1 MATSEQYA
9 QWIVDNADK
18 RGTPEFNTV
27 AEAYKASKERSS
39 VSEPVVSP
47 QEAAP
52 VEKTERTF
60 GGTLKDIGISALS
73 GAIGLPQSVVGLLDI
88 PTGGAIGKGLESLGY
103 RPEEAKKFLKEEYSP
118 AQKEAFKQVS
128 EAKGFIPTLQAA
140 VRNPSTIL
148 QSATES
154 IPQMLGGM
162 GIARGVMAAAPKLSA
177 AVAGG
182 LGEGILGAGSAAEQI
197 REESPDKLL
206 APLQS
211 LAALG
216 SGAGTAAFGIL
227 GGKIAGS
234 KLGQRI
240 GLNDVDTMLA
250 RGGAGAAEAGA
261 AKAGFIRS
269 VIGSGISEGVL
280 EELPQSMQEKMW
292 QNWATNKPLMEGVSE
307 AGAMGLITGAAVGAV
322 GGGYGNLTK
331 TYPAQPPPPPPEAPQ
346 IDPDKYSAV
355 IKGLTAAIPDSGL
368 TDSSKLG
375 EIFKA
380 SGIENEAE
388 VSAYLNQAI
397 TSGEIVANSNPV
409 FNVTDANGKVLFNT
423 VEKAV
428 ADKAAER
435 LNAEDAGTAT
445 VAEATATKFTK
456 PTGMPQGIE
465 VRAGQFKQD
474 MFNISRGDTV
484 LNPEPLSAEEVGQK
498 AYRLSKITAGSTE
511 ANTKEIEVLQ
521 KKIDTNNTSKEKLEA
536 AGEALSPEY
545 ATLSAQVNENNALI
559 QAQID
564 EVKQKGSAFSGDIS
578 ITPAKESEEGFTL
591 FKQGKPAEYF
601 KTEEDLNQALA
612 AEPTAGTASPK
623 PEALDAA
630 REALREKLLP
640 FLKQVGLE
648 NTGLRIMDSIENGQ
662 GESDGRYT
670 KQLIDISLKAA
681 NPMGTLRHETIHALK
696 ELGAFS
702 KQEWSLLE
710 SYAKKQWINQFL
722 RQRKIGDSNYYDTYK
737 KIYLEDNPSIAG
749 FDEYIIEEAIADAF
763 KYFNATKPPA
773 NIIGNI
779 YRKVKAFLEGLGN
792 QLSGLGFQT
801 ADDVFKRVESGGMK
815 PTQQAGT
822 GAAPRYSYV
831 YKGPKDIPQNI
842 WNLHQAA
849 RLAED
854 IASGRKYHPSQ
865 IGGGRPIDPG
875 QLKRNQTMSFRR
887 FFNAVKAYLPNDEE
901 AQLKL
906 MRDLNVESRRR
917 EEEAGTGAAPRYS
930 VTSLESKR
938 KDIFT
943 DPDTLE
949 AWRVIGRNG
958 LAQPVAERFSTKS
971 KDEAER
977 EVYKKYLTKKDI
989 LEAARIQGNVKPN
1002 QTTEEGS
1009 VGNQYI
1015 QNLLYER
1022 SNDRWL
1028 DEIKELKK
1036 SGKTELERAQEE
1048 FGETVEDKRT
1058 DAQKSRDAMSYN
1070 RERVEF
1076 LKKTPEELEQ
1086 MASDYAGSAAYSD
1099 QAESYQE
1106 AQAEGVTLSDADL
1119 EKIGDTSYKNA
1130 YGKELTRLQKRQEK
1144 LLSERAAPRYAIR
1157 NTTKGLLNPNIPLK
1171 NIKIINDVASTMELT
1186 PEEFASTSLIYQTGR
1201 AGGEQFD
1208 SEKIGGL
1215 PAVVQ
1220 FLQDERRMSGLPLL
1234 DIEKPE
1240 DRKIL
1245 AKLMAAEA
1253 LAAIRSGGANLE
1265 WYDSIVN
1272 KMLAM
1277 AGLKYSELNTDINSR
1292 VAFKIAT
1299 AVTSQGLNVED
1310 NLAFAMKVYDQFRV
1324 NGRFP
1329 EIGLGKDQES
1339 MVKNFQ
1345 LANFLLR
1352 DMNPNLMRQFLE
1364 TEFTVEEM
1372 RGAGFNIAGELGD
1385 EKVLGSSVFGP
1396 KIGFGFY
1403 SNLNG
1408 NFDPVTMD
1416 MWFMRTIGRLTGKL
1430 KTFRQDLYDAQ
1441 LKKFRN
1447 ELDTEGGNGV
1457 FANQFDQNDVEL
1469 AKVNDKAAEALV
1481 RKVKTAHERDYKVNR
1496 AFFDNGTREKSKLV
1510 AASET
1515 IVKSL
1520 DTPKD
1525 APANGLERRNLR
1537 DVVRQM
1543 VNIVEEKYGKRV
1555 PPASL
1560 QAAIWYPEQELYK
1573 AMGVKLRVTSQSYAG
1588 AIEKILT
1595 GEGYGKP
1602 NLESAAKL
1610 GSRTAQQLAKSTVS
1624 TGIKKT
1630 GEEPIRLG
1638 PLQAGEK
1645 EALLYRGRRRVV
1657 LEEERVIPKRKRVM
1671 LEVAPDP
1678 NNKMLVKKWRS
1689 LSNEQRINISDKI
1702 ANEIVKDT
1710 LTHFGLRGYV
1720 DTQVG
1725 SYLDDTNPSFALYLD
1740 SGDSVAVAKFLGHAL
1755 SQDAMTVISPKASKG
1770 LDKTGAV
1777 RLNIG
1782 DVSASEVGNI
1792 YQQLREIKVNGK
1804 SPIGGQS
1811 YVNGYM
1817 VVLNYSDVPTDQLAK
1832 LIDSK
1837 LGGDY
1842 EVITEDVYTAFPEK
1856 RDYNYDNPS
1865 SDPRGNSG
1873 ILRQASRDL
1882 RAKATKLLEKEL
1894 KLQTGKTSRHSLQ
1907 DTVYID
1913 GVNRPTT
1920 NSSGRPIFGTLEG
1933 IKNFWRGFDESKI
1946 VDKEGRPL
1954 LMYHGT
1960 TPPEDGEGIFSQFR
1974 SSDDGKMGKG
1984 IYTTSI
1990 EKYAE
1995 SFAPSGAVMPL
2006 YISMNNPFYINLTSK
2021 VIEGKSARTLLRE
2034 QISGESKDTFDKN
2047 YFRLDSAGSKE
2058 INNALNNEI
2067 QSITDG
2073 KRIMDMSGISIQRA
2087 LKKAGYDGIV
2097 VKDSEGNFV
2106 EVNAFDSEQIKSATG
2121 NRGTF
2126 SPKSKDI
2133 RYSLRE
2139 KADELKAMSE
2149 SKRDALEM
2157 GDFDYDAY
2165 TLYEAEKL
2173 MPPKDGAFKKLNGN
2187 NSFVVHN
2194 EADAV
2199 VNVDGNPFLATE
2211 VEDPDNEDEIIWH
2224 FSDPKESSLA
2234 KGITTDF
2241 SDKVDA
2247 VSQLKQKL
2255 KESEGKPVKYSLRD
2269 DFITKFG
2276 QADLTNLNSKTH
2288 VREEV
2293 GFAKRLAAAISPDS
2307 RVKLRAQIVNRLEAI
2322 ERQTMKVSVDPR
2334 YGGSNELLADV
2345 SATAAAL
2352 QSQRASGIAAE
2363 SFKRG
2368 VPVYAN
2374 GFTSVSDLNGTVD
2387 GLIPIFQPLLNKYKD
2402 PMVWQL
2408 FQFYSATRRGGR
2420 FIQEGREKLFTA
2432 ADIQKG
2438 KDYGIAY
2445 PEFDSVFKEY
2455 QKYNEGLVKFQVD
2468 TGVLTPEMGRK
2479 WMMYSDYVPFYRQIN
2494 GEETIGPKLFQNFS
2508 GVKPTPIAKGSDV
2521 KIADFLETIILN
2533 ARSAIENGMKNVAAQ
2548 RIARDAMRT
2557 NSPKMQDMAR
2567 KLEYWEKD
2575 AADVIHVRENGVD
2588 VRYKV
2593 ADILLVEAMKGLGTT
2608 EMGTVLKFMA
2618 YPTKVLRDLV
2628 TKDPGFMLANLFRD
2642 SAQAY
2647 VTSGTNMIPIIDT
2660 FKQAAKILANQSPE
2674 AKALMAAGIGG
2685 GYEFSGDVKA
2695 SAKAVS
2701 AALNEKAGIKTGWQ
2715 KALWP
2720 VSKVWSALEAGT
2732 TASDLATRSEIY
2744 ARVMKST
2751 NGNEAEAVYQALEVM
2766 NFGRMGS
2773 SPIIQV
2779 VSALVPFFNARVQG
2793 LDVLYRAG
2801 TGRLAS
2807 ASAKT
2812 QQKLFARRAMYIM
2825 GISIAYWMLARDT
2838 DEWKRASKETRDNNW
2853 IVGSVKV
2860 PIPFEIGTIFKVL
2873 PERILEY
2880 TFGNDTG
2887 ADLADSAK
2895 RNILST
2901 LKMNPIPQAMLPLV
2915 EAYWIDYSFFTGN
2928 GVVGRGMEKLDPQF
2942 QLREGTSLV
2951 AKKMGD
2957 ITGMSPVKID
2967 HVLQGYTGAMGMYV
2981 ASAISAM
2988 IRTEDDGAKAS
2999 MSLEQTPI
3007 LKRFFASDKAGGSID
3022 AFYEFKK
3029 QVDMVVATQDELQK
3043 RGNPEQYIEYMKT
3056 NGKLLGA
3063 KQIVSNI
3070 GDKLSEMRKLRNI
3083 VNFSKSMPPDQK
3095 RETLDNIR
3103 MAEIKLTESIKGI
3116 RAMVTQ

>member
-1 MATSEQYA
+1 MPIARFAMPDGRVARFEVPEGLSPEEAQDLVSSSIAKQEQKSA
-9 QWIVDNADK
+9 PA
-18 RGTPEFNTV
+18 V
-27 AEAYKASKERSS
+27 A
-39 VSEPVVSP
+39 PT
-47 QEAAP
+47 EAAP
-52 VEKTERTF
+52 VEKPKERTF
-60 GGTLKDIGISALS
+60 GEAATDLAAGLTSGIGSVIQLPGQLYGLATGDFEDSGILGFGKRIAKSGEDMKSEALKQKEKQRSQKIQDAEDKGQWEAFKTAFGETVKDPALFASFLAEQAPQMLVPFGGAKVIKGLTLAKGLRAGLPAIEATQAAGAAGTRAAIGAGAVQQGSDIGAGAYEELYKALV
-73 GAIGLPQSVVGLLDI
+73 L
-88 PTGGAIGKGLESLGY
+88 KGTPE
-103 RPEEAKKFLKEEYSP
+103 EEAKSQALNLARAAGASGAVISLLAQRLPGAKTLEESFAGVP
-118 AQKEAFKQVS
+118 GTSGRLLGA
-128 EAKGFIPTLQAA
+128 AKGALGETASEIVEETGGKFAQNVAMRQVNPEQQLAQGLGATAGMAA
-140 VRNPSTIL
+140 IGGG
-148 QSATES
+148 
-154 IPQMLGGM
+154 MLGG
-162 GIARGVMAAAPKLSA
+162 
-177 AVAGG
+177 VAG
-182 LGEGILGAGSAAEQI
+182 
-197 REESPDKLL
+197 
-206 APLQS
+206 
-211 LAALG
+211 ALR
-216 SGAGTAAFGIL
+216 T
-227 GGKIAGS
+227 
-234 KLGQRI
+234 
-240 GLNDVDTMLA
+240 
-250 RGGAGAAEAGA
+250 
-261 AKAGFIRS
+261 
-269 VIGSGISEGVL
+269 
-280 EELPQSMQEKMW
+280 PQADQ
-292 QNWATNKPLMEGVSE
+292 A
-307 AGAMGLITGAAVGAV
+307 
-322 GGGYGNLTK
+322 
-331 TYPAQPPPPPPEAPQ
+331 AQPPPPPPEAPQ
-346 IDPDKYSAV
+346 IDPDKYGAV

-474 MFNISRGDTV
+474 MFNISRGDTI

-578 ITPAKESEEGFTL
+578 ITPAKESDEGFTL

-612 AEPTAGTASPK
+612 AEPTAGTTSPK

-702 KQEWSLLE
+702 KQEWNLLE

-779 YRKVKAFLEGLGN
+779 YRKVKALLEGLGN

-822 GAAPRYSYV
+822 GAAPRYSLEPRITGNGEIVGSPPGARKVADRERLVTRMTNFLSHPYSLYDDSKNWYERSGATIREITRSNPELTERVVRLMALYSQANSLGGNTTATIKSIAQLAAGEPTAFAGRFPDTTAARIPALLAAPTMDASLPGVDDKLMNFYRNLHDATYRSDTFKDASTIDRWMMRLFGYPHSEDQDVGGAEGVSGTQYIYAKDLISRISQANKNVTGEDLKPRQIQAVLWTYV
-831 YKGPKDIPQNI
+831 RNTTDYNSLPPEKQIDFKPSIVDFSDYITRATANITWESRPSTKLPLIPGIHTAPRTQQADFNRAVREIFIDPNTGEDKIFKLLGNQQLYSSQLSMGAYENLITPNVITKLVLQKDDGNYLTDVANKYAAIIGYVTKNDAVPWYRADSTAGGKDASKGYRVTATNIAADPAFEERLFKHLNEKIPGVGFTRVGDSFDFINFRDADTGKPSMMSDKQYFDKLQKALESFDEKVDFDVEPFRAKSGWISNDWAKDINGQGYLKRFSSKELA
-842 WNLHQAA
+842 NLRRDIEGWSKAYN
-849 RLAED
+849 RLAE
-854 IASGRKYHPSQ
+854 
-865 IGGGRPIDPG
+865 
-875 QLKRNQTMSFRR
+875 
-887 FFNAVKAYLPNDEE
+887 E
-901 AQLKL
+901 
-906 MRDLNVESRRR
+906 
-917 EEEAGTGAAPRYS
+917 
-930 VTSLESKR
+930 
-938 KDIFT
+938 
-943 DPDTLE
+943 
-949 AWRVIGRNG
+949 
-958 LAQPVAERFSTKS
+958 
-971 KDEAER
+971 
-977 EVYKKYLTKKDI
+977 
-989 LEAARIQGNVKPN
+989 
-1002 QTTEEGS
+1002 
-1009 VGNQYI
+1009 
-1015 QNLLYER
+1015 
-1022 SNDRWL
+1022 
-1028 DEIKELKK
+1028 
-1036 SGKTELERAQEE
+1036 
-1048 FGETVEDKRT
+1048 
-1058 DAQKSRDAMSYN
+1058 
-1070 RERVEF
+1070 
-1076 LKKTPEELEQ
+1076 
-1086 MASDYAGSAAYSD
+1086 
-1099 QAESYQE
+1099 
-1106 AQAEGVTLSDADL
+1106 
-1119 EKIGDTSYKNA
+1119 
-1130 YGKELTRLQKRQEK
+1130 YGKEYGW
-1144 LLSERAAPRYAIR
+1144 A
-1157 NTTKGLLNPNIPLK
+1157 
-1171 NIKIINDVASTMELT
+1171 KIT
-1186 PEEFASTSLIYQTGR
+1186 
-1201 AGGEQFD
+1201 
-1208 SEKIGGL
+1208 
-1215 PAVVQ
+1215 
-1220 FLQDERRMSGLPLL
+1220 
-1234 DIEKPE
+1234 
-1240 DRKIL
+1240 
-1245 AKLMAAEA
+1245 
-1253 LAAIRSGGANLE
+1253 
-1265 WYDSIVN
+1265 
-1272 KMLAM
+1272 
-1277 AGLKYSELNTDINSR
+1277 
-1292 VAFKIAT
+1292 
-1299 AVTSQGLNVED
+1299 
-1310 NLAFAMKVYDQFRV
+1310 
-1324 NGRFP
+1324 
-1329 EIGLGKDQES
+1329 
-1339 MVKNFQ
+1339 
-1345 LANFLLR
+1345 
-1352 DMNPNLMRQFLE
+1352 
-1364 TEFTVEEM
+1364 
-1372 RGAGFNIAGELGD
+1372 
-1385 EKVLGSSVFGP
+1385 
-1396 KIGFGFY
+1396 
-1403 SNLNG
+1403 
-1408 NFDPVTMD
+1408 
-1416 MWFMRTIGRLTGKL
+1416 
-1430 KTFRQDLYDAQ
+1430 
-1441 LKKFRN
+1441 
-1447 ELDTEGGNGV
+1447 
-1457 FANQFDQNDVEL
+1457 
-1469 AKVNDKAAEALV
+1469 
-1481 RKVKTAHERDYKVNR
+1481 
-1496 AFFDNGTREKSKLV
+1496 
-1510 AASET
+1510 
-1515 IVKSL
+1515 
-1520 DTPKD
+1520 
-1525 APANGLERRNLR
+1525 
-1537 DVVRQM
+1537 
-1543 VNIVEEKYGKRV
+1543 
-1555 PPASL
+1555 
-1560 QAAIWYPEQELYK
+1560 
-1573 AMGVKLRVTSQSYAG
+1573 
-1588 AIEKILT
+1588 
-1595 GEGYGKP
+1595 
-1602 NLESAAKL
+1602 
-1610 GSRTAQQLAKSTVS
+1610 
-1624 TGIKKT
+1624 
-1630 GEEPIRLG
+1630 
-1638 PLQAGEK
+1638 
-1645 EALLYRGRRRVV
+1645 
-1657 LEEERVIPKRKRVM
+1657 PKRK
-1671 LEVAPDP
+1671 
-1678 NNKMLVKKWRS
+1678 
-1689 LSNEQRINISDKI
+1689 
-1702 ANEIVKDT
+1702 
-1710 LTHFGLRGYV
+1710 
-1720 DTQVG
+1720 
-1725 SYLDDTNPSFALYLD
+1725 
-1740 SGDSVAVAKFLGHAL
+1740 
-1755 SQDAMTVISPKASKG
+1755 
-1770 LDKTGAV
+1770 
-1777 RLNIG
+1777 
-1782 DVSASEVGNI
+1782 
-1792 YQQLREIKVNGK
+1792 
-1804 SPIGGQS
+1804 
-1811 YVNGYM
+1811 
-1817 VVLNYSDVPTDQLAK
+1817 
-1832 LIDSK
+1832 
-1837 LGGDY
+1837 
-1842 EVITEDVYTAFPEK
+1842 
-1856 RDYNYDNPS
+1856 
-1865 SDPRGNSG
+1865 
-1873 ILRQASRDL
+1873 
-1882 RAKATKLLEKEL
+1882 ATKDDKF
-1894 KLQTGKTSRHSLQ
+1894 SLQ

-1920 NSSGRPIFGTLEG
+1920 DSRGRPIFNTLEG
-1933 IKNFWRGFDESKI
+1933 IKNFWRGFGDSAI
-1946 VDKEGRPL
+1946 VDKDGKPM

-1960 TPPEDGEGIFSQFR
+1960 TPPEESEGIFSQFR

-1995 SFAPSGAVMPL
+1995 SFAPSVAVMPI
-2006 YISMNNPFYINLTSK
+2006 YISMSNPFYINLSSK

-2211 VEDPDNEDEIIWH
+2211 VEDPDNEDETIWH

-2293 GFAKRLAAAISPDS
+2293 GYAKRLVAAFSPDS
-2307 RVKLRAQIVNRLEAI
+2307 RVKLRAQIINRLEAI

-2368 VPVYAN
+2368 VPVYAK
-2374 GFTSVSDLNGTVD
+2374 GFTSVSDLNGTVK

-2402 PMVWQL
+2402 PMIWQI
-2408 FQFYSATRRGGR
+2408 FQFYSATRRGER
-2420 FIQEGREKLFTA
+2420 FAGEGREKLFTK
-2432 ADIQKG
+2432 ADFQKG
-2438 KDYGIAY
+2438 RDYGIAY
-2445 PEFDSVFKEY
+2445 PEFDAVFKDY
-2455 QKYNEGLVKFQVD
+2455 QKYNEALVKFQVD

-2479 WMMYSDYVPFYRQIN
+2479 WMIYSDYIPFYRQIN
-2494 GEETIGPKLFQNFS
+2494 GEETLGPKLFQNFS

-2533 ARSAIENGMKNVAAQ
+2533 SRSAIENGMKNVASQ

-2557 NSPKMQDMAR
+2557 NSPGMTDMAR
-2567 KLEYWEKD
+2567 KLLPYEKD

-2608 EMGTVLKFMA
+2608 EMGSMLKFLS

-2647 VTSGTNMIPIIDT
+2647 VTSGVNMIPIIDT

-2773 SPIIQV
+2773 SPVIQV

-2825 GISIAYWMLARDT
+2825 GMSIAYWMLARDT

-2853 IVGSVKV
+2853 IIGSVKV

-2887 ADLADSAK
+2887 ADLADSAF
-2895 RNILST
+2895 RNIAST
-2901 LKMNPIPQAMLPLV
+2901 LKMVPVPQAVLPLV
-2915 EAYWIDYSFFTGN
+2915 EAYWLDYSFFTGN

-2967 HVLQGYTGAMGMYV
+2967 HVLQGYTGAMGMYA

>member
-1 MATSEQYA
+1 MPSLQRLYGALKQADADNNAEDAKIIVGMIKREEQNSRVN
-9 QWIVDNADK
+9 QE
-18 RGTPEFNTV
+18 PEPTV
-27 AEAYKASKERSS
+27 A
-39 VSEPVVSP
+39 PT
-47 QEAAP
+47 EAAP

-182 LGEGILGAGSAAEQI
+182 LGEGMLGAGSAAEQI

-331 TYPAQPPPPPPEAPQ
+331 IYPAQPPPPPPEAPQ
-346 IDPDKYSAV
+346 IDPDKYGAV

-380 SGIENEAE
+380 FGIENEAE

-423 VEKAV
+423 VEKAI

-445 VAEATATKFTK
+445 VAEALATKFTK
-456 PTGMPQGIE
+456 PTGMPQGVE
-465 VRAGQFKQD
+465 VRTGQFKQD

-511 ANTKEIEVLQ
+511 ANTKEIEALQ

-578 ITPAKESEEGFTL
+578 ITPAKESDEGFTL

-601 KTEEDLNQALA
+601 KTKEDLNQALA
-612 AEPTAGTASPK
+612 AEPTAGTTSPK

-640 FLKQVGLE
+640 FLKKVGLE

-662 GESDGRYT
+662 GSSDGAYAE
-670 KQLIDISLKAA
+670 KLIFISMQAA
-681 NPMGTLRHETIHALK
+681 NPMGALRHETIHALK
-696 ELGAFS
+696 ELGAFT

-710 SYAKKQWINQFL
+710 SYAKKQWVNQFL

-737 KIYLEDNPSIAG
+737 KIYLETNPSIAG

-779 YRKVKAFLEGLGN
+779 YRKVKALLEGLGN

-801 ADDVFKRVESGGMK
+801 ADDVFKRVEAGQMK
-815 PTQQAGT
+815 PTRQAET
-822 GAAPRYSYV
+822 GAAPRYALNPKQKEAALIKSESVPLAIVSANPGAGRYEQGNFS
-831 YKGPKDIPQNI
+831 YKGTTVDEATQDFAKLASGLVTKYAAENSGEESTSKWERVAKDRAADELGKNGVQLLRDYYKRNKVSESDISEKTSGLSNVDLSKLFEQIRGSINADFGSTALPSYLQRTAKVGDKTANQINKENIHAKAVELLQKNKKWIAKEFGLKNFQFQTVRGSFEGNPELSFAMTADNMTTDVANKLSLFLGVGFVQDQVVHRIPIDVTDENQFVIPSAIITNKNLSKISEEDATRFITAAKKVGLDYTEAVKGDGFVFHYFGDKSEIGDWNQTLQKISQESGLNNVISFNLSSDLYDANLPKGYTSEGREEGSGEDRSKDATTGSPVYAGSSWKLLVDKFLAPYVKSISGEGYRVSPDRFALRYGLNEAQTQYLREALYPKSAKGSVAPVLYDGEIVNVLPSKSGETKPSISDVGSILANRSTVQGQVEPGDHSEKARKAVAAVFADEVKRRIERENIEGSPESLKKAQGWYEKTLKIALEKMSSIFPELSVDAKGNPTNKQARFLFNGILAITSQGMDVVANFKAAATYYGSIRRAETNFLTFGKINPQHAPNLLGDKHNAI
-842 WNLHQAA
+842 EWNLKKFQEIIDE
-849 RLAED
+849 LGGWKEAE
-854 IASGRKYHPSQ
+854 ALMLNKSTVKELNKLVSTK
-865 IGGGRPIDPG
+865 
-875 QLKRNQTMSFRR
+875 LKNLEL
-887 FFNAVKAYLPNDEE
+887 YNDEG
-901 AQLKL
+901 KL
-906 MRDLNVESRRR
+906 AKVKV
-917 EEEAGTGAAPRYS
+917 AGAAERVS
-930 VTSLESKR
+930 RGWSLFGPKIGSFANNLYGDFSTLTADLWFSRTWNRVLGFVYR
-938 KDIFT
+938 KDA
-943 DPDTLE
+943 TLE
-949 AWRVIGRNG
+949 AKQMMAFRSAIEKEFSDTWRQSGSG
-958 LAQPVAERFSTKS
+958 EWK
-971 KDEAER
+971 
-977 EVYKKYLTKKDI
+977 LTKH
-989 LEAARIQGNVKPN
+989 G
-1002 QTTEEGS
+1002 
-1009 VGNQYI
+1009 
-1015 QNLLYER
+1015 
-1022 SNDRWL
+1022 L
-1028 DEIKELKK
+1028 DEVFRYDRAAKSVVEKEKDMAALQD
-1036 SGKTELERAQEE
+1036 SA
-1048 FGETVEDKRT
+1048 
-1058 DAQKSRDAMSYN
+1058 SRDYN
-1070 RERVEF
+1070 A
-1076 LKKTPEELEQ
+1076 
-1086 MASDYAGSAAYSD
+1086 ASDKLKNIEEKWKSEGFSVNKKINSD
-1099 QAESYQE
+1099 PALAKIY
-1106 AQAEGVTLSDADL
+1106 ADL
-1119 EKIGDTSYKNA
+1119 
-1130 YGKELTRLQKRQEK
+1130 KEIKRQEK
-1144 LLSERAAPRYAIR
+1144 LKMSLK
-1157 NTTKGLLNPNIPLK
+1157 KGSDSYK
-1171 NIKIINDVASTMELT
+1171 RDVARINKEKKQAVNTQKSH
-1186 PEEFASTSLIYQTGR
+1186 FSWIGNSLP
-1201 AGGEQFD
+1201 
-1208 SEKIGGL
+1208 EKI
-1215 PAVVQ
+1215 
-1220 FLQDERRMSGLPLL
+1220 
-1234 DIEKPE
+1234 
-1240 DRKIL
+1240 
-1245 AKLMAAEA
+1245 
-1253 LAAIRSGGANLE
+1253 
-1265 WYDSIVN
+1265 
-1272 KMLAM
+1272 
-1277 AGLKYSELNTDINSR
+1277 
-1292 VAFKIAT
+1292 
-1299 AVTSQGLNVED
+1299 
-1310 NLAFAMKVYDQFRV
+1310 
-1324 NGRFP
+1324 
-1329 EIGLGKDQES
+1329 QE
-1339 MVKNFQ
+1339 
-1345 LANFLLR
+1345 
-1352 DMNPNLMRQFLE
+1352 
-1364 TEFTVEEM
+1364 
-1372 RGAGFNIAGELGD
+1372 
-1385 EKVLGSSVFGP
+1385 
-1396 KIGFGFY
+1396 
-1403 SNLNG
+1403 NLNG
-1408 NFDPVTMD
+1408 DPDNLFDFASALHTEYAGAQFYRRTPLNAAAKNF
-1416 MWFMRTIGRLTGKL
+1416 FE
-1430 KTFRQDLYDAQ
+1430 
-1441 LKKFRN
+1441 N
-1447 ELDTEGGNGV
+1447 S
-1457 FANQFDQNDVEL
+1457 
-1469 AKVNDKAAEALV
+1469 
-1481 RKVKTAHERDYKVNR
+1481 
-1496 AFFDNGTREKSKLV
+1496 SKLV
-1510 AASET
+1510 AAPRSVSEGLFQQEV
-1515 IVKSL
+1515 IEESRDILKNELGINVEIADL
-1520 DTPKD
+1520 QALLWFQEKD
-1525 APANGLERRNLR
+1525 IYRKFGAANSKAAPADYSDAASQTIASIKNGNL
-1537 DVVRQM
+1537 
-1543 VNIVEEKYGKRV
+1543 NIEEK
-1555 PPASL
+1555 
-1560 QAAIWYPEQELYK
+1560 
-1573 AMGVKLRVTSQSYAG
+1573 SY
-1588 AIEKILT
+1588 
-1595 GEGYGKP
+1595 
-1602 NLESAAKL
+1602 
-1610 GSRTAQQLAKSTVS
+1610 
-1624 TGIKKT
+1624 
-1630 GEEPIRLG
+1630 
-1638 PLQAGEK
+1638 
-1645 EALLYRGRRRVV
+1645 
-1657 LEEERVIPKRKRVM
+1657 
-1671 LEVAPDP
+1671 
-1678 NNKMLVKKWRS
+1678 
-1689 LSNEQRINISDKI
+1689 
-1702 ANEIVKDT
+1702 
-1710 LTHFGLRGYV
+1710 
-1720 DTQVG
+1720 
-1725 SYLDDTNPSFALYLD
+1725 
-1740 SGDSVAVAKFLGHAL
+1740 
-1755 SQDAMTVISPKASKG
+1755 ISPSLKK
-1770 LDKTGAV
+1770 
-1777 RLNIG
+1777 
-1782 DVSASEVGNI
+1782 VG
-1792 YQQLREIKVNGK
+1792 GK
-1804 SPIGGQS
+1804 Q
-1811 YVNGYM
+1811 
-1817 VVLNYSDVPTDQLAK
+1817 
-1832 LIDSK
+1832 
-1837 LGGDY
+1837 
-1842 EVITEDVYTAFPEK
+1842 
-1856 RDYNYDNPS
+1856 
-1865 SDPRGNSG
+1865 
-1873 ILRQASRDL
+1873 
-1882 RAKATKLLEKEL
+1882 
-1894 KLQTGKTSRHSLQ
+1894 SLQ

-1920 NSSGRPIFGTLEG
+1920 DSRGRPIFNTLEG
-1933 IKNFWRGFDESKI
+1933 IKNFWRGFGDSAI
-1946 VDKEGRPL
+1946 VDKDGKPM

-1960 TPPEDGEGIFSQFR
+1960 TPPEDSEGIFSQFR

-1995 SFAPSGAVMPL
+1995 SFAPSGAVMPI
-2006 YISMNNPFYINLTSK
+2006 YISMSNPFYINLSSK

-2073 KRIMDMSGISIQRA
+2073 KRLMDMSGISIQRA

-2133 RYSLRE
+2133 RYSLSDPAKIMDDDLIARI
-2139 KADELKAMSE
+2139 
-2149 SKRDALEM
+2149 
-2157 GDFDYDAY
+2157 G
-2165 TLYEAEKL
+2165 
-2173 MPPKDGAFKKLNGN
+2173 
-2187 NSFVVHN
+2187 
-2194 EADAV
+2194 
-2199 VNVDGNPFLATE
+2199 E
-2211 VEDPDNEDEIIWH
+2211 VEGLEFVKQHTAESNGVGRYGVKAIQREYKETIDAGGEVADMSNNVIYGKGGYNRYQVADDGTVRPIASSFDNRTEELRKAREIL
-2224 FSDPKESSLA
+2224 SGVPR
-2234 KGITTDF
+2234 
-2241 SDKVDA
+2241 
-2247 VSQLKQKL
+2247 
-2255 KESEGKPVKYSLRD
+2255 YSLRD

-2307 RVKLRAQIVNRLEAI
+2307 RVKLRAQLINRLEAI

-2334 YGGSNELLADV
+2334 YAGYNELLADV

-2368 VPVYAN
+2368 VPVYAK
-2374 GFTSVSDLNGTVD
+2374 GFTSVSDLNGTVK
-2387 GLIPIFQPLLNKYKD
+2387 GLIPIFEPLLNKYKD
-2402 PMVWQL
+2402 PMIWQI
-2408 FQFYSATRRGGR
+2408 FQFYSATRRGER
-2420 FIQEGREKLFTA
+2420 FAGEGREKLFTK
-2432 ADIQKG
+2432 ADFQKG
-2438 KDYGIAY
+2438 RDYGIAY
-2445 PEFDSVFKEY
+2445 PEFDAVFKDY
-2455 QKYNEGLVKFQVD
+2455 QKYNEALVKFQVD

-2479 WMMYSDYVPFYRQIN
+2479 WMIYSDYIPFYRQIN
-2494 GEETIGPKLFQNFS
+2494 GEETLGPKLFQNFS
-2508 GVKPTPIAKGSDV
+2508 GVKPTPILKGSDV

-2533 ARSAIENGMKNVAAQ
+2533 SRSAIENGMKNVASQ

-2557 NSPKMQDMAR
+2557 NSPGMTDMAR
-2567 KLEYWEKD
+2567 KLLPYEKD

-2608 EMGTVLKFMA
+2608 EMGSVLKFMS

-2647 VTSGTNMIPIIDT
+2647 VTSGVNMIPIIDT

-2766 NFGRMGS
+2766 NYGRMGS
-2773 SPIIQV
+2773 NPIIQV

-2825 GISIAYWMLARDT
+2825 GMSIAYWMLARDT

-2853 IVGSVKV
+2853 IIGSVKV

-2887 ADLADSAK
+2887 ADLADSAG

-2928 GVVGRGMEKLDPQF
+2928 PVIGRGMEKLDPQF

-2957 ITGMSPVKID
+2957 LTGMSPMKID
-2967 HVLQGYTGAMGMYV
+2967 HVLQGYTGAMGMYA

>member
-1 MATSEQYA
+1 MTDLSELFSA
-9 QWIVDNADK
+9 LKLADAA
-18 RGTPEFNTV
+18 GNTDDARKIADIIRRESAASSFKQTEKDAEPAV
-27 AEAYKASKERSS
+27 A
-39 VSEPVVSP
+39 PT
-47 QEAAP
+47 AP
-52 VEKTERTF
+52 VEQPKERTF
-60 GGTLKDIGISALS
+60 GEAATDLAAGLKSGIGSVIQLPGQLYGLATGDFEDSGILGFGKRIAKSGEDMKSEALKQKEKQRSQKIQDAEDKGQWEAFKTAFGETVKDPALFASFLAEQAPQMLVPFGGAKVIKGLTLAKGLRAGLPAIEATQAAGAAGTRAAIGAGAVQQGSDIGAGAYEELYKALV
-73 GAIGLPQSVVGLLDI
+73 L
-88 PTGGAIGKGLESLGY
+88 KGTPE
-103 RPEEAKKFLKEEYSP
+103 EEAKSQALNLARAAGASGAVISLL
-118 AQKEAFKQVS
+118 AQRLPG
-128 EAKGFIPTLQAA
+128 AKTL
-140 VRNPSTIL
+140 
-148 QSATES
+148 
-154 IPQMLGGM
+154 
-162 GIARGVMAAAPKLSA
+162 
-177 AVAGG
+177 
-182 LGEGILGAGSAAEQI
+182 
-197 REESPDKLL
+197 EESFAGVPGTSGRLL
-206 APLQS
+206 
-211 LAALG
+211 
-216 SGAGTAAFGIL
+216 
-227 GGKIAGS
+227 
-234 KLGQRI
+234 
-240 GLNDVDTMLA
+240 
-250 RGGAGAAEAGA
+250 GA
-261 AKAGFIRS
+261 AKGALGETASEIVEETGGKFAQNVAMRQVNPEQQLAQGLGATAGMAA
-269 VIGSGISEGVL
+269 IGGGTLGGV
-280 EELPQSMQEKMW
+280 
-292 QNWATNKPLMEGVSE
+292 
-307 AGAMGLITGAAVGAV
+307 AGALRTPQADQA
-322 GGGYGNLTK
+322 
-331 TYPAQPPPPPPEAPQ
+331 AQPPPPPPEAPQ
-346 IDPDKYSAV
+346 IDPDKYGAV

-445 VAEATATKFTK
+445 VEEALATKFTK

-474 MFNISRGDTV
+474 MFNISRGDTI
-484 LNPEPLSAEEVGQK
+484 LNPEPLSAEDVGQK

-545 ATLSAQVNENNALI
+545 ATLSAQVDENNALI

-612 AEPTAGTASPK
+612 AEPTAAGITSPK

-640 FLKQVGLE
+640 FLKKVGLE

-662 GESDGRYT
+662 GSSDGAYAE
-670 KQLIDISLKAA
+670 KLISISMQAA

-696 ELGAFS
+696 ELGAFT
-702 KQEWSLLE
+702 KQEWSILE
-710 SYAKKQWINQFL
+710 SYAKKQWVNQFL

-737 KIYLEDNPSIAG
+737 KIYLETNPSIAG

-779 YRKVKAFLEGLGN
+779 YRKVKALLEGMGN

-801 ADDVFKRVESGGMK
+801 ADDVFKRVEAGQMK
-815 PTQQAGT
+815 PTQQAG
-822 GAAPRYSYV
+822 
-831 YKGPKDIPQNI
+831 
-842 WNLHQAA
+842 
-849 RLAED
+849 
-854 IASGRKYHPSQ
+854 
-865 IGGGRPIDPG
+865 
-875 QLKRNQTMSFRR
+875 
-887 FFNAVKAYLPNDEE
+887 
-901 AQLKL
+901 
-906 MRDLNVESRRR
+906 
-917 EEEAGTGAAPRYS
+917 AG
-930 VTSLESKR
+930 
-938 KDIFT
+938 
-943 DPDTLE
+943 
-949 AWRVIGRNG
+949 
-958 LAQPVAERFSTKS
+958 
-971 KDEAER
+971 
-977 EVYKKYLTKKDI
+977 
-989 LEAARIQGNVKPN
+989 
-1002 QTTEEGS
+1002 
-1009 VGNQYI
+1009 
-1015 QNLLYER
+1015 
-1022 SNDRWL
+1022 
-1028 DEIKELKK
+1028 
-1036 SGKTELERAQEE
+1036 
-1048 FGETVEDKRT
+1048 
-1058 DAQKSRDAMSYN
+1058 
-1070 RERVEF
+1070 
-1076 LKKTPEELEQ
+1076 
-1086 MASDYAGSAAYSD
+1086 
-1099 QAESYQE
+1099 
-1106 AQAEGVTLSDADL
+1106 
-1119 EKIGDTSYKNA
+1119 
-1130 YGKELTRLQKRQEK
+1130 
-1144 LLSERAAPRYAIR
+1144 AAPRYAIR

-1220 FLQDERRMSGLPLL
+1220 FLQDERRISGLPLL

-1277 AGLKYSELNTDINSR
+1277 AGLKYPELNTDINSR

-1310 NLAFAMKVYDQFRV
+1310 NLSFAMKVYDRFRAD
-1324 NGRFP
+1324 GKFP

-1339 MVKNFQ
+1339 MVQNFK
-1345 LANFLLR
+1345 LANNLLG

-1364 TEFTVEEM
+1364 TEFTVEEL

-1447 ELDTEGGNGV
+1447 ELDTEGGNGL

-1481 RKVKTAHERDYKVNR
+1481 RKVKTAHERDYKINR

-1638 PLQAGEK
+1638 SLQAGEK

-1792 YQQLREIKVNGK
+1792 YQQLREIKVNGN
-1804 SPIGGQS
+1804 SPVGGQS

-1865 SDPRGNSG
+1865 SDPRGNAG

-1894 KLQTGKTSRHSLQ
+1894 KLQAGKASKFSLQ

-1960 TPPEDGEGIFSQFR
+1960 TPPEDSEGIFSQFR

-2047 YFRLDSAGSKE
+2047 YFRLDSAGSQE

-2073 KRIMDMSGISIQRA
+2073 KRLMDMSGISIQRA

-2133 RYSLRE
+2133 RYSISDTPAFKRWFGDSKVVDKDGKPLVVYHGTKSAPSVFASSRTGSASTLFGDYEVERHGIFAAESIELAQEYANQGERPTSQTIMPLYLRIE
-2139 KADELKAMSE
+2139 NPLDTVDGQYTDAIWNKIETAAEALGSKDTYSTARYIGDLWSRGQMWQLFDADENNDPAWNIKLFKQAGFDGLRIQERSE
-2149 SKRDALEM
+2149 SDVQNTAAWVA
-2157 GDFDYDAY
+2157 FDSTQVKSAI
-2165 TLYEAEKL
+2165 
-2173 MPPKDGAFKKLNGN
+2173 GN
-2187 NSFVVHN
+2187 RGTF
-2194 EADAV
+2194 DPY
-2199 VNVDGNPFLATE
+2199 NP
-2211 VEDPDNEDEIIWH
+2211 DIR
-2224 FSDPKESSLA
+2224 
-2234 KGITTDF
+2234 
-2241 SDKVDA
+2241 
-2247 VSQLKQKL
+2247 
-2255 KESEGKPVKYSLRD
+2255 YSLRD

-2368 VPVYAN
+2368 VPVYAK
-2374 GFTSVSDLNGTVD
+2374 GFTSVSDLNGTVK

-2402 PMVWQL
+2402 PMIWQI
-2408 FQFYSATRRGGR
+2408 FQFYSATRRGER
-2420 FIQEGREKLFTA
+2420 FAGEGREKLFTK
-2432 ADIQKG
+2432 ADFQKG
-2438 KDYGIAY
+2438 RDYGIAY
-2445 PEFDSVFKEY
+2445 PEFDAVFKDY
-2455 QKYNEGLVKFQVD
+2455 QKYNEALVKFQVD

-2479 WMMYSDYVPFYRQIN
+2479 WMIYSDYIPFYRQIN
-2494 GEETIGPKLFQNFS
+2494 GEETLGPKLFQNFS

-2533 ARSAIENGMKNVAAQ
+2533 SRSAIENGMKNVASQ

-2557 NSPKMQDMAR
+2557 NSPGMTDMAR
-2567 KLEYWEKD
+2567 KLMPYEKD
-2575 AADVIHVRENGVD
+2575 AADVIHVRENGID

-2608 EMGTVLKFMA
+2608 EMGSVLKFMA

-2773 SPIIQV
+2773 NPLIQV

-2825 GISIAYWMLARDT
+2825 GMSIAYWMLARDT

-2853 IVGSVKV
+2853 IIGSVKV

-2887 ADLADSAK
+2887 SDLADSAF
-2895 RNILST
+2895 RNISST
-2901 LKMNPIPQAMLPLV
+2901 LKMVPVPQAVLPLV